1 MHCRALSS
9 CLSAACLAG
18 CSSTSNGT
26 VAIEARG
33 AMTIESAGTVAAGA
47 LASAGGYSGGA
58 ETQGLGFGV
67 GAAIN
72 TTVVDVIGGYDQRKY
87 DGHEVPETSIGLR
100 KRFGPDKSPVYAFA
114 LARSTQN
121 GTDGEVVFNGTAL
134 GLGLIVQFHPHWFVD
149 MSMALERT
157 SHLDIDPERSR
168 HDQGV
173 FQIGVGYAF

>member
-1 MHCRALSS
+1 VAL
-9 CLSAACLAG
+9 
-18 CSSTSNGT
+18 
-26 VAIEARG
+26 EARG

-47 LASAGGYSGGA
+47 LASVGGYSGGA
-58 ETQGLGFGV
+58 ETEGLGFGV

-87 DGHEVPETSIGLR
+87 DGREVPETSIGLR
-100 KRFGPDKSPVYAFA
+100 KRFGPDKSPVYVFA

-121 GTDGEVVFNGTAL
+121 GTDDEVVFNGTAL

-149 MSMALERT
+149 LNMAFERT